1 MTAGRAANLFV
12 AVCWVLGFGFTF
24 FTFGPNLD
32 RAILVGFWAVG
43 LPLIGGA
50 YLKGKEVPA
59 IIGFWALVFVS
70 FILWFV
76 SLWGSGGSG

>member
-1 MTAGRAANLFV
+1 MANLFV

-24 FTFGPNLD
+24 FSYETTID
-32 RAILVGFWAVG
+32 RAILVGSWTVVF
-43 LPLIGGA
+43 PLIGGA
-50 YLKGKEVPA
+50 YLKGKEVPP

-76 SLWGSGGSG
+76 SLWGSG